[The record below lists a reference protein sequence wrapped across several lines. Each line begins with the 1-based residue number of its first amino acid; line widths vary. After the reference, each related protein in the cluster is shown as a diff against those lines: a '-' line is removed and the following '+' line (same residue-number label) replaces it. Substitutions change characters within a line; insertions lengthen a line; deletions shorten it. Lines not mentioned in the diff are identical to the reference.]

1 MRNPR
6 NRSRRSQLSLLQ
18 LGSAVLQ
25 RAVLFATPAGE
36 LAVGARTSAGAE
48 RASAP
53 RANQRAAERA
63 SGRATQLQRRGAQR
77 EAPVRESSR
86 ECELQRE
93 AATMRVGLS
102 LLGCHNSGC
111 HKAQHSTKKCIMYM
125 LATTARPN
133 RYEIPRRRARQL
145 AGPAAHCMMANNA
158 VPSKAARPI
167 CARASRAP
175 LLSTVRTERSALLR
189 EQVGQSR
196 SAGECTRWAW
206 GGGRRGCSF
215 VWHLAGKSVT
225 GVAAV
230 AGAGE

>member
-1 MRNPR
+1 
-6 NRSRRSQLSLLQ
+6 
-18 LGSAVLQ
+18 
-25 RAVLFATPAGE
+25 
-36 LAVGARTSAGAE
+36 
-48 RASAP
+48 
-53 RANQRAAERA
+53 
-63 SGRATQLQRRGAQR
+63 
-77 EAPVRESSR
+77 
-86 ECELQRE
+86 
-93 AATMRVGLS
+93 
-102 LLGCHNSGC
+102 
-111 HKAQHSTKKCIMYM
+111 
-125 LATTARPN
+125 
-133 RYEIPRRRARQL
+133 
-145 AGPAAHCMMANNA
+145 MMANNA

-175 LLSTVRTERSALLR
+175 LLSTVRTERSALR